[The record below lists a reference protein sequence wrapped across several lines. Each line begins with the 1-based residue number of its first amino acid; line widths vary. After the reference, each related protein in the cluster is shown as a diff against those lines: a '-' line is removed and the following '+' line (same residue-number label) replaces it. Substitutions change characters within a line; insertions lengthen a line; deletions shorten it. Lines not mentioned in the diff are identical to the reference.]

1 MLQKVA
7 EAQFLVRKSERE
19 DLYALLGVKGVGS
32 KASEKEIRGAYKR
45 AALEWHPDKHADKGE
60 EAKKAAEAKFKQ
72 LGDALEILTDE
83 FKRKLWDEGHD
94 KESIEQQVQMRQQQQ
109 QGRH

>member
-1 MLQKVA
+1 M
-7 EAQFLVRKSERE
+7 RKAERE

-32 KASEKEIRGAYKR
+32 KASEKEIRQCYKR
-45 AALEWHPDKHADKGE
+45 QALECHPDKHSDKGE
-60 EAKKAAEAKFKQ
+60 EARAAAEAKFKL

-94 KESIEQQVQMRQQQQ
+94 REAIEQQVQMRQQRG
-109 QGRH
+109 GR